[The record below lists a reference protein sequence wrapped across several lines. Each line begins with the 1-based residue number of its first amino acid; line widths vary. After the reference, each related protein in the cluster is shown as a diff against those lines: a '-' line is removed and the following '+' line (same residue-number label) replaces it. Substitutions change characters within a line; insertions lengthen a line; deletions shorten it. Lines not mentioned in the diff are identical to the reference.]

1 MCDALPVMKARKPD
15 LRSLVNDVAKERHSS
30 LYVAMAENHA
40 ALSDAFTKRRPNW
53 KELIVGF
60 ADLGLTDA
68 GGNTASVRTA
78 QQTWYRVCREKLNQ
92 RSAKATFPAPRL
104 PPPFPP
110 IKPGEMA
117 PGVRPASE
125 QPEPEPVR
133 PRFAPATL
141 RGHTSSAVPALP
153 PPAPVPTQP
162 ARQDA
167 SQVIANLLGR
177 TLHQKDPE

>member
-68 GGNTASVRTA
+68 DGNAASVRTA
-78 QQTWYRVCREKLNQ
+78 QQTWYRVCREKMNQ

-104 PPPFPP
+104 PPPLPP
-110 IKPGEMA
+110 IKPGEIA
-117 PGVRPASE
+117 PGVRPVIEPPIELLPISEPDSTSQEAS
-125 QPEPEPVR
+125 V
-133 PRFAPATL
+133 L
-141 RGHTSSAVPALP
+141 
-153 PPAPVPTQP
+153 
-162 ARQDA
+162 
-167 SQVIANLLGR
+167 IANIRRQMDKRSGR
-177 TLHQKDPE
+177 